1 MKNQWAIK
9 RDKQL
14 AERDRQELEKQ
25 AFAESENIERNRAFT
40 EWAKGLNWNNEV
52 KK

>member
-1 MKNQWAIK
+1 MNNKELFAVR

-14 AERDRQELEKQ
+14 AEQNKQELDKQ
-25 AFAESENIERNRAFT
+25 AFRESERVERNDMFQ
-40 EWAKGLNWNNEV
+40 EWAKCWCGMV

>member
-14 AERDRQELEKQ
+14 AEQNKQELDKQ
-25 AFAESENIERNRAFT
+25 AFRESERIERNDMFQ
-40 EWAKGLNWNNEV
+40 EWAKCFSGMV

>member
-25 AFAESENIERNRAFT
+25 AFRESERIERNEGFD